1 MTLQAAACAP
11 KGENKGGHPAASGL
25 PNPSDLSPHHLT
37 TLRDLQAHQDH
48 IYALKAMYTAQ
59 FGKNEGMCYAAI
71 RELTVCLAAFQF
83 DWTRRP
89 SPRSSLSDMH
99 LCLRGHCSSCGS

>member
-1 MTLQAAACAP
+1 MTPLAAACGR
-11 KGENKGGHPAASGL
+11 KGKNQTHELITCLHHAASVILSFTTVL
-25 PNPSDLSPHHLT
+25 PHSI

-71 RELTVCLAAFQF
+71 RELTV
-83 DWTRRP
+83 
-89 SPRSSLSDMH
+89 
-99 LCLRGHCSSCGS
+99 